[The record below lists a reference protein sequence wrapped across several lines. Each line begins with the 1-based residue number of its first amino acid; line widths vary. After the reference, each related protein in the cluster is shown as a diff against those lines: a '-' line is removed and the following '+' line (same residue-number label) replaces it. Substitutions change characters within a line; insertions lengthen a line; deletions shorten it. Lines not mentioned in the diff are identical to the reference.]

1 MQTLSSVFSPLN
13 ALFTLFAFYA
23 LSLTITTADVAVST
37 AFENDGL
44 SMKKN
49 TGVFILLG
57 CFCVLLCP
65 SKDPVRSAQ
74 FVAQVDRQSLFSKAY
89 ASLSILHSNGDYDI
103 LLRMMDV
110 KPCACASFLFT

>member
-1 MQTLSSVFSPLN
+1 MVLF
-13 ALFTLFAFYA
+13 FTLFAFYA
-23 LSLTITTADVAVST
+23 LSLTIITTADVAVST

-44 SMKKN
+44 SMKKH
-49 TGVFILLG
+49 TGVFILL
-57 CFCVLLCP
+57 CFFRVGFP